1 MLAPA
6 TEPEGMVGDRDRDRE
21 GQADA
26 SANNTGT
33 LNSSGR
39 KNRSEMRDY
48 FQIIPSVNREP
59 AKARCNHCGRELTW
73 GHGTS
78 ALHKHLKSCNKKRSA
93 IEETPNRPRYYLP
106 FKICIVYNYDGQK
119 L

>member
-6 TEPEGMVGDRDRDRE
+6 TEPEGMVGDGDRDRE
-21 GQADA
+21 EQADA

-33 LNSSGR
+33 LNNSGR
-39 KNRSEMRDY
+39 KNRSKVWDY
-48 FQIIPSVNREP
+48 FQIIPSVNGEP
-59 AKARCNHCGRELTW
+59 AKAKCNCCGRELTW